1 MKRKT
6 PKTGFTIIEL
16 ILVMTIIG
24 VLMSIAVPT
33 YLNVRFRMVEEKA
46 RFNLNAI
53 YSAQK
58 SYHWEN
64 NSSNYAG
71 PGQQD
76 ALLTHVGFSTNDGDW
91 VYAINA
97 ASATTFRAQAQNSK
111 DNSLYMYINQNGN
124 ITTSY

>member
-6 PKTGFTIIEL
+6 SKTGFTIIEL

-33 YLNVRFRMVEEKA
+33 YLIVRFRMVEEKA

-58 SYHWEN
+58 SYHWELDT
-64 NSSNYAG
+64 YAG
-71 PGQQD
+71 PGQQSL
-76 ALLTHVGFSTNDGDW
+76 LLTHVGFSLDDEDW
-91 VYAINA
+91 TYAIKA
-97 ASATTFRAQAQNSK
+97 ASATTFSAQAQNRK
-111 DNSLYMYINQNGN
+111 DNTLYMYINQNGN